1 LTALAL
7 EAFPSVID
15 IFSALGAFS
24 LFALKSLVALLTF
37 FAFASAL
44 N

>member
-1 LTALAL
+1 MDLALA
-7 EAFPSVID
+7 AFPLGID

-24 LFALKSLVALLTF
+24 LFSLKSFVALLTF